1 MNTPQTPAGW
11 YPDPENPSR
20 QRYWD
25 GASWTDQLSDA
36 AQTPPSDAPPE
47 PAAAPGPAPPM
58 PPVGHEP
65 AVAPGPAPPMPPA
78 GGEMPAKKGRSP
90 LKIILAIVGG
100 LLALLILIIVAVALF
115 APTTIDGDKLEGK
128 IQDGIEA
135 DGAKVESVECPDG
148 EEAKKDVKFDC
159 DVTLEGGVKATASVT
174 VLNEDGDV
182 NYQVQ

>member
-25 GASWTDQLSDA
+25 GASWTDQFSDA

-47 PAAAPGPAPPM
+47 PAA
-58 PPVGHEP
+58 
-65 AVAPGPAPPMPPA
+65 APGPAPPMPPA